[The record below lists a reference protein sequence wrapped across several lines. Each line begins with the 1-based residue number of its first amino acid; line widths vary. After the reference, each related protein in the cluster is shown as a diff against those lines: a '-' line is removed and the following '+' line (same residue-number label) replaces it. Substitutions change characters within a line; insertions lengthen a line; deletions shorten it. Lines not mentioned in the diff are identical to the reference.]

1 MFNTFEHN
9 MSLLDIMNILNSEEV
24 TPQDLL
30 KCALGIKR
38 TEIQAYCVLVSKGP
52 ITIQEATGFL
62 SKSRPTAQRLLQNL
76 VEKGLATREEE
87 LIGLGGY
94 KYVYKPVPPEML
106 RWTISMNLESWY
118 NKMKLE
124 LEVFPEKI
132 SKLNCE
138 YIMEEKES

>member
-62 SKSRPTAQRLLQNL
+62 CKSRPTAQRLLQNL